1 MAMENLTLE
10 TNQSGC
16 NVAVYPPMRMP
27 LQFFYMA
34 VIITAIPCNIFSLF
48 VACQHISQRNELGVY
63 LFNLALSDLALTVG
77 LSLWLDFLWRQAWV
91 HGQYVCLIS
100 VNIIYTNFYTCD
112 AFLCCIALDR
122 YLAVVHPFKYTFLK
136 GKVGIAAMVSIAIW
150 VTVLFFNTRGTVM
163 ELGVQNEKL
172 SRCFDVI
179 YPVPQIVTQVSMVRF
194 FVGFVVPF
202 LLVGFS
208 TWRICK
214 VVKSNQATEEQERNR
229 ILKLLTVILLC
240 IFLCFGPVN
249 VTMLLHTM
257 VGDCRNAKW
266 LFYMDDVSMAMTSL
280 NCLADPLLYC
290 FITETGKA
298 NVNQVVLFFQVK
310 KRGKDEGVV

>member
-1 MAMENLTLE
+1 MENLTLE

-16 NVAVYPPMRMP
+16 NMAVYPPMRMP

-34 VIITAIPCNIFSLF
+34 VIIMAIPCNIFSLF
-48 VACQHISQRNELGVY
+48 VACQHIRQNNELGVY
-63 LFNLALSDLALTVG
+63 LFNLALSDLTFTVG
-77 LSLWLDFLWRQAWV
+77 LSLWLDFLWHQAWV
-91 HGQYVCLIS
+91 HGHYICLIS
-100 VNIIYTNFYTCD
+100 VNIIYTNFHTCD

-150 VTVLFFNTRGTVM
+150 ITVLIFNIITVSL
-163 ELGVQNEKL
+163 EEVNYEQL

-179 YPVPQIVTQVSMVRF
+179 YPVPQITIRVTTVRL

-208 TWRICK
+208 TWRICV

-240 IFLCFGPVN
+240 IFLCFGPMN

-257 VGDCRNAKW
+257 VKDCRNAKW
-266 LFYMDDVSMAMTSL
+266 IYYMDDISMAMTSL